1 MVRGGLDTSI
11 STPLYQAARWSQ
23 CGPMT
28 YPDHTATGSTGHDPE
43 ATEATEPVR
52 PAGGGSLR
60 PVAVLAVGSFAMGTD
75 SFVLAGI
82 LPNIAGGLHVSIAA
96 AGQTITVFAL
106 TYALTA
112 PLLAGITGAL
122 PRKPLMLAALGL
134 FVLANLASAAAPT
147 LALLLAARVAAGLGA
162 ALYTPNASAAAAALV
177 SPARRGRAL
186 AMVLGGLTVGTVL
199 GVPAGTAIGQRISWQ
214 ASLVFVAV
222 VGLVAML
229 GILATLPSLALPPA
243 VPLRA
248 RFALLGN
255 RRVLVIV
262 AVMLLASA
270 ASISVYTYI
279 AVVLAHTAHITGTTL
294 AAVLL
299 VWGCRRRRR
308 RLRQRRAHR
317 PLRTRPHPAAGHHP
331 TDRHPG
337 RVDRYHL
344 CDRRVRCDGRQ
355 RGRRLGRRHPEQPPA
370 HRARTP
376 PARCRDLSQL
386 LRHLPRPST
395 RRRRRRPA
403 PRPPAH
409 PRPPATGRCRA
420 QRGGPHR
427 PPPHHPQESIPRD

>member
-1 MVRGGLDTSI
+1 
-11 STPLYQAARWSQ
+11 
-23 CGPMT
+23 MT
-28 YPDHTATGSTGHDPE
+28 HPDHTATGSTGHDPE

-82 LPNIAGGLHVSIAA
+82 LPNIAGGLHVSTAA

-106 TYALTA
+106 TYALAA

-147 LALLLAARVAAGLGA
+147 LALLLVARVAAGLGA
-162 ALYTPNASAAAAALV
+162 ALYTPNASAAATALV

-199 GVPAGTAIGQRISWQ
+199 GVPVGTAIGQRISWQ
-214 ASLVFVAV
+214 ASLIFVAV
-222 VGLVAML
+222 VGLVALL
-229 GILATLPSLALPPA
+229 GILVTLPSLALPPA

-255 RRVLVIV
+255 RRVLAIV

-299 VWGCRRRRR
+299 TWGAGGAVGAFGSGALTDRYGPGRTLLLAITTLTVTLAALTAATSVIAVFVVMAVNGAAAWAVATPNNH
-308 RLRQRRAHR
+308 RLTALAPALPGVVISLNSSGIYLGQA
-317 PLRTRPHPAAGHHP
+317 LGAAAGGLLLDHQLTP
-331 TDRHPG
+331 DRLPLVGAALSVVALTAHLLTIRKKAF
-337 RVDRYHL
+337 RVTERPVT
-344 CDRRVRCDGRQ
+344 RS
-355 RGRRLGRRHPEQPPA
+355 EPPSKDS
-370 HRARTP
+370 P
-376 PARCRDLSQL
+376 DY
-386 LRHLPRPST
+386 
-395 RRRRRRPA
+395 
-403 PRPPAH
+403 
-409 PRPPATGRCRA
+409 
-420 QRGGPHR
+420 
-427 PPPHHPQESIPRD
+427 E

>member
-1 MVRGGLDTSI
+1 
-11 STPLYQAARWSQ
+11 
-23 CGPMT
+23 MT
-28 YPDHTATGSTGHDPE
+28 HPDHTATEDESMAHDPE
-43 ATEATEPVR
+43 PTAPGI

-82 LPNIAGGLHVSIAA
+82 LPNIAGGLHVSTAA

-147 LALLLAARVAAGLGA
+147 LALLLVARVAAGLGA
-162 ALYTPNASAAAAALV
+162 ALYTPNASAAATALV
-177 SPARRGRAL
+177 APARRGRAL

-199 GVPAGTAIGQRISWQ
+199 GVPVGTAIGQRISWQ
-214 ASLVFVAV
+214 ASLIFVAV
-222 VGLVAML
+222 VGLVALL

-255 RRVLVIV
+255 RRVLAIV
-262 AVMLLASA
+262 GVMLLASA

-279 AVVLAHTAHITGTTL
+279 AVVLARTAHITGTTL

-299 VWGCRRRRR
+299 VWGAGGAVGAFGSGALTDRYGPGRTLLLAITTLTVTLAALTVTTSVPVVFIVMAVNGAAAWAVATPNNH
-308 RLRQRRAHR
+308 RLTALAPALPGVVISLNSSGIYLGQA
-317 PLRTRPHPAAGHHP
+317 LGAAAGGLLLEHQLTP
-331 TDRHPG
+331 DLLPLVGAALGVVALTA
-337 RVDRYHL
+337 HL
-344 CDRRVRCDGRQ
+344 LTIR
-355 RGRRLGRRHPEQPPA
+355 
-370 HRARTP
+370 RTP
-376 PARCRDLSQL
+376 SP
-386 LRHLPRPST
+386 
-395 RRRRRRPA
+395 
-403 PRPPAH
+403 
-409 PRPPATGRCRA
+409 G
-420 QRGGPHR
+420 
-427 PPPHHPQESIPRD
+427 

>member
-1 MVRGGLDTSI
+1 
-11 STPLYQAARWSQ
+11 
-23 CGPMT
+23 MT

-82 LPNIAGGLHVSIAA
+82 LPNIAGGLHVSTAA

-122 PRKPLMLAALGL
+122 PRKPLMLAALVL
-134 FVLANLASAAAPT
+134 FVLANLASAAPT
-147 LALLLAARVAAGLGA
+147 LALLLVARVAAGLGA

-222 VGLVAML
+222 VGLVALL

-255 RRVLVIV
+255 RRVLAIV

-270 ASISVYTYI
+270 ASISVYTYV

-299 VWGCRRRRR
+299 VWG
-308 RLRQRRAHR
+308 
-317 PLRTRPHPAAGHHP
+317 AGGAVGAFGSGAL
-331 TDRHPG
+331 TDRYGPG
-337 RVDRYHL
+337 RTLLLAITTLTVTLAALTVTTSVVVVFVVMAVNGAAAWAVATPNNH
-344 CDRRVRCDGRQ
+344 
-355 RGRRLGRRHPEQPPA
+355 RLTALAPA
-370 HRARTP
+370 LPGVVISLNSSGIYLGQALGAGAGGLLLDHQLTP
-376 PARCRDLSQL
+376 DL
-386 LRHLPRPST
+386 LPLVLQS
-395 RRRRRRPA
+395 
-403 PRPPAH
+403 
-409 PRPPATGRCRA
+409 
-420 QRGGPHR
+420 
-427 PPPHHPQESIPRD
+427 